1 MSDSVSRRRF
11 LGYLGG
17 AAVGG
22 ASLALAACG
31 SAGSGSANKPLTG
44 GASSKL
50 PAWLEAEA
58 KPFSG
63 HSLQVVQQQQYF
75 AQTDTD
81 FVNACNMFG
90 QLTGTNITV
99 STVNADAGTV
109 ISKYDA
115 AVKSGEVPDLL
126 YFQGS
131 RFPAA
136 LQQLGDL
143 EPVDDLVKDLETR
156 YGAMADCN
164 KINLN
169 FKGHYWGSPYFALAS
184 GWFARKDWLAEKGI
198 KTTNLVQ
205 GKASLTDLR
214 DMALEI
220 SDPANQR
227 YGWGVTYNNSGD
239 GAGFLLSVIE
249 AYGGAIADDTGTKV
263 VFNSSETVEAVTF
276 LHDLYTNSK
285 YQKML
290 PPGVSGWGDTSNNQA
305 WLAGLIGF
313 TANQYSLY
321 AQSFSVKN
329 PVYGETLTFP
339 GFTGPAIS
347 EVNNVGDCQAFMIL
361 KGAKE
366 AGLAKVLAK
375 YLSFGEPLLQMV
387 KDSVGQ
393 VLPAY
398 NDIWSSNKYY
408 LHGDQAF
415 KGQYATLTEKL
426 PIVSKTGYHFPQAPS
441 AGQQA
446 VQNGYL
452 LNQMMGQ
459 VIQGKASPKE
469 AVTSTN
475 QQMIQLFTQQ
485 GLSQ

>member
-1 MSDSVSRRRF
+1 MSDAVSRRRF

-31 SAGSGSANKPLTG
+31 SSGPGNARQPLKG
-44 GASSKL
+44 GASAKL

-58 KPFSG
+58 KPYHG

-75 AQTDTD
+75 AQTGTD
-81 FVNACNMFG
+81 FQNACDTFAK
-90 QLTGTNITV
+90 LTGTNVTV

-109 ISKYDA
+109 ISKFDS
-115 AVKSGEVPDLL
+115 AVKSGDVPDLL
-126 YFQGS
+126 FFQGS

-143 EPVDDLVKDLETR
+143 QPMDDLVKDLETR
-156 YGAMADCN
+156 YGPMADCN
-164 KINLN
+164 KINLD
-169 FKGHYWGSPYFALAS
+169 FKGHYWGAPYFALAS
-184 GWFARKDWLAEKGI
+184 GWFARKDWLAEKKIRLSEI
-198 KTTNLVQ
+198 KTF
-205 GKASLTDLR
+205 TDAR
-214 DMALEI
+214 DVALEL
-220 SDPANQR
+220 SDPSNQR
-227 YGWGVTYNNSGD
+227 WGWGISYNNSGD

-249 AYGGAIADDTGTKV
+249 AYGGAICDDSGTKV
-263 VFNSSETVEAVTF
+263 VFNSPETLEGVNFIA
-276 LHDLYTNSK
+276 DLYTNPK
-285 YQKML
+285 YSKML
-290 PPGVSGWGDTSNNQA
+290 PPGIAAWTDTSNNQA
-305 WLAGLIGF
+305 WLAGLIAF
-313 TANQYSLY
+313 TPNQYSLY
-321 AQSFSVKN
+321 AQSFAQQN
-329 PVYGETLTFP
+329 PVYQVTATFP

-347 EVNNVGDCQAFMIL
+347 QVNTVGDCQAFMIL

-375 YLSFGEPLLQMV
+375 YLSYGEPLLQMV

-408 LHGDQAF
+408 LQGDQAF

-426 PIVSKTGYHFPQAPS
+426 PIISKGGYHFPQAPS

-446 VQNGYL
+446 VQAGYL
-452 LNQMMGQ
+452 LNEMMGQ
-459 VIQGKASPKE
+459 IIGKKQTAKE
-469 AVTSTN
+469 AIASTN
-475 QQMIQLFTQQ
+475 QQIIQVFNQQ
-485 GLSQ
+485 GLQQ